1 MKFAKT
7 LLVSAAL
14 VASFGASADVVGS
27 KGGGFGTFLTL
38 AGPTGVPCTS
48 ATCTLTGSGTA
59 GTIAGGTLYA
69 ADREFA
75 DIPSAIIP
83 GTLFLAAGPTST
95 SPSTLTFASAVNYIS
110 FLWGSPDTYNLLTVN
125 SAGASQTFDIAGTH
139 AGTSNLGFASTNGSQ
154 SFSQYVQFVGTG
166 ITSLVFTNS
175 LATDAF
181 ETANFSVVAAV
192 PEPETY
198 ALMLASLGAL
208 GFVWRRRRPL

>member
-110 FLWGSPDTYNLLTVN
+110 FLWGSPDLYNTLTIR
-125 SAGASQTFDIAGTH
+125 SAANQDYNFTA
-139 AGTSNLGFASTNGSQ
+139 TSLNFPVTNGNQ
-154 SFSQYVQFVGTG
+154 AFSQYVQFMGTNG
-166 ITSLVFTNS
+166 DTIKSLRFAS
-175 LATDAF
+175 SQDAF
-181 ETANFSVVAAV
+181 EVTNFSTTPV

-198 ALMLASLGAL
+198 ALMLAGLGAM
-208 GFVWRRRRPL
+208 GFVARRRKNV